1 MSGALRKKERE
12 LLASSHVK
20 TNGKAVQ
27 VERMAACG
35 LDVAEIAYCMG
46 VDAVTLEM
54 HYKDE
59 MTFGT
64 ARVTAQVGGAMIKQ
78 ALKGDTN
85 AGQFILRARRKWVT
99 PTKIEADVTH
109 TIEDK
114 RTLMND
120 IVSMMQNAQKRTPV
134 TIEQPTALPVTSNTP
149 IKSPGRAQ

>member
-12 LLASSHVK
+12 VQGPNHVK

-35 LDVAEIAYCMG
+35 LDVSEIAYCMG
-46 VDAVTLEM
+46 IDPHTLETF
-54 HYKDE
+54 YKDE

-64 ARVTAQVGGAMIKQ
+64 ARVTAQVGGAMIKS

-114 RTLMND
+114 RGLMND
-120 IVSMMQNAQKRTPV
+120 IVALMQSNRQPV
-134 TIEQPTALPVTSNTP
+134 TIEQGSATTPSTLPAKT
-149 IKSPGRAQ
+149 PGRTQ